1 MKQQVRFCTSSDG
14 VRIAW
19 SVTGA
24 GAPLVMSASW
34 LTHLEHQWDSLA
46 WRPWLEHFSQ
56 SNALLRYDSR
66 GCGLSDRAVGDV
78 SFESWMRDFE
88 AITDAAGFDRFAILA
103 TCQGGPIAVEYA
115 ARHPERVSKL
125 VIYGSYAR
133 GLAKRS
139 DSPEQAKKARVLL
152 DMLQLGWGIDNHAF
166 LLLWASLFQQ
176 AGSQEHLRSWSE
188 QMRLSTSAEMAA
200 RLLEITF
207 NTDARKAAA
216 QVRCPTLIIN
226 TDRDPM
232 VPIEEGR
239 ILASL
244 VPGARFV
251 QLSSKNHMLLPKEPA
266 WNRLVTEVEGFLA
279 EPETPRPV
287 NSRTRFADLTV
298 RERAVLTAIA
308 AGLGNAEIAVQF
320 DLAEKTVRNHV
331 TRVFDKIGVRHRYQA
346 IVLARDA
353 GLANEPSS
361 AFGLPGTLV
370 PDHAI

>member
-14 VRIAW
+14 VRVAY
-19 SVTGA
+19 SVTGT
-24 GAPLVMSASW
+24 GGPLVMSASW
-34 LTHLEHQWDSLA
+34 LTHLEHQWESLA

-56 SNALLRYDSR
+56 SHALLRYDSR
-66 GCGLSDRAVGDV
+66 GCGLSDRSVRDV
-78 SFESWMRDFE
+78 SFETWMRDFE

-103 TCQGGPIAVEYA
+103 TCQGGPIAIEYA

-125 VIYGSYAR
+125 VIYGSYSR

-139 DSPEQAKKARVLL
+139 DSPEPARKARVLL

-176 AGSQEHLRSWSE
+176 DGSQEHLRSWSE

-207 NTDARKAAA
+207 NTDARKAAT

-239 ILASL
+239 ILAGL
-244 VPGARFV
+244 IPGARFI
-251 QLSSKNHMLLPKEPA
+251 QLSSRNHMLLPEEPA
-266 WNRLVTEVEGFLA
+266 WTRMVTEVEDFLA
-279 EPETPRPV
+279 ESEVPRPA
-287 NSRTRFADLTV
+287 NGRARFAELTA
-298 RERAVLTAIA
+298 REREVLVAMA
-308 AGLGNAEIAVQF
+308 AGLGNAEIAAHF
-320 DLAEKTVRNHV
+320 ELSEKTVRNHV
-331 TRVFDKIGVRHRYQA
+331 SRVFDKIGVRHRYQA
-346 IVLARDA
+346 IVLAREA
-353 GLANEPSS
+353 GLAGE
-361 AFGLPGTLV
+361 AGIAA
-370 PDHAI
+370 D

>member
-1 MKQQVRFCTSSDG
+1 MQQQVRFCASSDG
-14 VRIAW
+14 VQIAY
-19 SVTGA
+19 SVTGG

-34 LTHLEHQWDSLA
+34 LTHLEHQWSSLA

-56 SNALLRYDSR
+56 SHALLRYDSR
-66 GCGLSDRAVGDV
+66 GCGLSDRTVGDV
-78 SFESWMRDFE
+78 SFENWMRDFE
-88 AITDAAGFDRFAILA
+88 AIADAADFDRFAILA

-139 DSPEQAKKARVLL
+139 GSPEQAKKAKVLL

-176 AGSQEHLRSWSE
+176 DGSQEHLRSWSE

-216 QVRCPTLIIN
+216 QVRCPALIIN
-226 TDRDPM
+226 ADLDPM
-232 VPIEEGR
+232 VPIDEGR

-244 VPGARFV
+244 IPGARFV
-251 QLSSKNHMLLPKEPA
+251 QLSSRNHMLLPEEPA
-266 WNRLVTEVEGFLA
+266 WNRLVTEVESFLA
-279 EPETPRPV
+279 EPEAILPV
-287 NSRTRFADLTV
+287 NSRARFADLTP
-298 RERAVLTAIA
+298 REHAVLVAMAT
-308 AGLGNAEIAVQF
+308 GLGNAEIAARF
-320 DLAEKTVRNHV
+320 ELSEKTVRNHV
-331 TRVFDKIGVRHRYQA
+331 SRVFDKIGVRHRYQA

-353 GLANEPSS
+353 GLASDS
-361 AFGLPGTLV
+361 GSVAG
-370 PDHAI
+370 